1 MFLLCL
7 VLYFY
12 FLMPNMVSDG
22 DSWKAANE
30 IYLLDSNCGA
40 LGSTNPPKHQALV
53 LLGAVQMKS

>member
-1 MFLLCL
+1 
-7 VLYFY
+7 
-12 FLMPNMVSDG
+12 MVSDG

-53 LLGAVQMKS
+53 LLGAVQMKSWVLPLPQLRM